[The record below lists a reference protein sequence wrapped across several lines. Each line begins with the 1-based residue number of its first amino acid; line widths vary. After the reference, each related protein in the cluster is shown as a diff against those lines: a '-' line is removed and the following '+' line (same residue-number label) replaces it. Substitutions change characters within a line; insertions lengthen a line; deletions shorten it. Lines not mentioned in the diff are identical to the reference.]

1 MYRERLRKQADS
13 AASEPQPARN
23 LRGAAIP
30 GLMLL
35 IGLAIGY
42 LSRPAIEARFSDE
55 PVTKVVSGENLEDLR
70 DDLQSRTRHYLGSED
85 APVTLIEF
93 GDFH

>member
-1 MYRERLRKQADS
+1 MYRERLRKQANP
-13 AASEPQPARN
+13 AASDSQPVRN
-23 LRGAAIP
+23 WRGAAIP

-42 LSRPAIEARFSDE
+42 FSRPAIEARFLDE
-55 PVTKVVSGENLEDLR
+55 PVTKVVSGQNLEELQDE
-70 DDLQSRTRHYLGSED
+70 LQSRTRHYLGSED

-93 GDFH
+93 SDFQ